1 MMRSIALEFAESFY
15 SPSSVPIKRVAN
27 VIGYQFWVA
36 VVNEKVVGTIGFVKM
51 KNKSAGLKSLFV
63 AKEHRGGEVTYLLL
77 QKYLNH
83 AKRKSIRTIY
93 LGTMEQMKG
102 AHKFYEKNGFKKME
116 EKDLPKDF
124 NKNPVDVV
132 FYRKQRVNLINN

>member
-1 MMRSIALEFAESFY
+1 MMQCIALEFAESFY
-15 SPSSVPIKRVAN
+15 SPSSVPIKRVAH

-36 VVNEKVVGTIGFVKM
+36 VVNEKVIGTIGFVKM
-51 KNKSAGLKSLFV
+51 KNNAAALKSLFV
-63 AKEHRGGEVTYLLL
+63 AKEYRGGEVVNLLL
-77 QKYLNH
+77 QKYISH

-102 AHKFYEKNGFKKME
+102 AHKFYEKNGFEKIE
-116 EKDLPKDF
+116 EKDLPNDF

-132 FYRKQRVNLINN
+132 FYRRQLK